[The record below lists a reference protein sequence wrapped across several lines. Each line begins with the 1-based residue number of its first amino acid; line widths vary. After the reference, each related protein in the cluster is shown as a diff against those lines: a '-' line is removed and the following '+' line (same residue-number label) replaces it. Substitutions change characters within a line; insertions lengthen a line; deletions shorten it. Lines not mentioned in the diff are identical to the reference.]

1 MADINNASSV
11 RARMN
16 IATVFVAFGLGV
28 IAIGHRKIAEACGHG
43 IHAVSVKEIELRFS
57 TAQGREERE
66 GETTLFLRE
75 FNINL
80 SC

>member
-1 MADINNASSV
+1 MK
-11 RARMN
+11 
-16 IATVFVAFGLGV
+16 IATVFVALGLGV

-43 IHAVSVKEIELRFS
+43 IHAVSVKEIELRFP
-57 TAQGREERE
+57 TAESEERE